1 MEITTSKISLNYESL
16 IENYEAGLST
26 QLRNFKS
33 GPDFLETWVHDSD
46 HGRSMIGIFEAAKD
60 AGVEEL
66 GLEVGFQVAGAM
78 NFSSLGSELKRLGE
92 VRIGTSQNGT
102 QITVRFC

>member
-1 MEITTSKISLNYESL
+1 METTTTKISLNYESL
-16 IENYEAGLST
+16 VASYEEGLST
-26 QLRNFKS
+26 QLRSFKS

-60 AGVEEL
+60 AGLEEL
-66 GLEVGFQVAGAM
+66 GLNVGFRVGQGM
-78 NFSSLGSELKRLGE
+78 NFTSFGAELRRLGE

-102 QITVRFC
+102 LITVRFC